1 MKDFKNNNMIG
12 ARTLD
17 IVIMMD
23 AKHCGCC
30 YGVMIWLLDLVEE
43 QMVPESKLVSVLHK
57 YWCGAWQQYGS
68 C

>member
-1 MKDFKNNNMIG
+1 MVSVVLQLTVIRISYQWYKPWHSLKMKDFKNNNMIG

-30 YGVMIWLLDLVEE
+30 YGVMI
-43 QMVPESKLVSVLHK
+43 
-57 YWCGAWQQYGS
+57 
-68 C
+68 